1 MVENFNH
8 LKELNGVM
16 ANLNNMAGAL
26 VDKVALSDKLSS
38 MFAREGLPCFNITSS
53 PCFLSEIVAIIILT
67 FIILTQLLGKVNLP
81 QVLAYFAE
89 KTFQK

>member
-1 MVENFNH
+1 MDLFVETKSPPGFPPQSEH
-8 LKELNGVM
+8 LQQS
-16 ANLNNMAGAL
+16 
-26 VDKVALSDKLSS
+26 SDY
-38 MFAREGLPCFNITSS
+38 LPYLPRFNIISL
-53 PCFLSEIVAIIILT
+53 CFLSEIVAIVILR